1 VGPRDMRMYY
11 HSFDAAA
18 GRWTVGVAT
27 SADGFKWAKRG
38 PVFAGG
44 GDGAAFDA
52 RGAAA
57 RHVVRDFSSRRCAG
71 RAHNARHG
79 PAVPVSAAARRL
91 SAQLSVGPGLERD
104 APVSKRRRPAQ
115 VRDVL

>member
-1 VGPRDMRMYY
+1 MRMYY

-44 GDGAAFDA
+44 GDGAAF
-52 RGAAA
+52 
-57 RHVVRDFSSRRCAG
+57 VRDFSSRRCVG
-71 RAHNARHG
+71 RAHDACRG
-79 PAVPVSAAARRL
+79 PAVTVGRRCKAA
-91 SAQLSVGPGLERD
+91 SS
-104 APVSKRRRPAQ
+104 
-115 VRDVL
+115 

>member
-1 VGPRDMRMYY
+1 MGPRDMRMYY

-57 RHVVRDFSSRRCAG
+57 RHVVRDFSSRRCVG
-71 RAHNARHG
+71 RAHDACRG
-79 PAVPVSAAARRL
+79 PAVTVGRRCKAA
-91 SAQLSVGPGLERD
+91 SS
-104 APVSKRRRPAQ
+104 
-115 VRDVL
+115 